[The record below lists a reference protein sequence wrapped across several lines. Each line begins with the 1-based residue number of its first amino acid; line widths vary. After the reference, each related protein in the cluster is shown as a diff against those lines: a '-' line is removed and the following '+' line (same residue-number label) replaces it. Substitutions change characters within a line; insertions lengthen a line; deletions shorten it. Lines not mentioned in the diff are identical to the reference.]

1 MNDNLS
7 LAHKALVLVCT
18 PLLFQILFVGILGV
32 LLSQAEFER
41 REEAHAKDVAT
52 KASTILRLI
61 IEAGATVAIEEQARQ
76 YIKTDGLVRKGDL
89 ASEHAEEQFE
99 ILKQMVRGRPDEEA
113 AIARIG
119 VVESDIRGSLRRARK
134 ANHRGDHIGALS
146 EYAQV
151 NRLVNE
157 FTKAVDQVTEQQG
170 DIQRKKASAAEQSR
184 RLITVFLLLGVVF
197 NIFLALAIAFAFYR
211 GAAYRL
217 SILMDNTRKLG
228 KGQPLNP
235 PVGGKDEIAHLDN
248 VFQEMAVELH
258 EARRKEQAVIFNA
271 KDVICSLDGE
281 GRFNA
286 VNPAAKVVLGYAPE
300 ELIGKNWL
308 ELIVETDRE
317 KTESA
322 IARIVKGVEN
332 VAIENR
338 AIRRDG
344 SELDIVWSAHWSA
357 ADDSLFCVAH
367 DVTERKEIE
376 RMKREFVAMVSHDLR
391 TPLTSIQ
398 MYLSLLGTG
407 VYGNLNDNGLD
418 NLHSADGS
426 INRLINL
433 INDLLDAEK
442 LESGKFE
449 INCFD
454 VSMADVLEDAVMSV
468 QAYAAQQGVLLDLIP
483 YDSDVHADGDRLIQ
497 VVVNLLSN
505 AVKFSP
511 RESKVTISAVEHSD
525 CVEVRVTDRGRGI
538 PQDQIATIFEKF
550 TQVKKNDAKKMRGSG
565 LGLSICKA
573 IVERHGGT
581 IGVNSDEGNGSTF
594 WFKIPRAAIVPPA
607 ERVSVST

>member
-7 LAHKALVLVCT
+7 LAQKALVLVCT
-18 PLLFQILFVGILGV
+18 PLLFQILFVAILGM
-32 LLSQAEFER
+32 LLSQAEYER

-52 KASTILRLI
+52 KATTILRLI
-61 IEAGATVAIEEQARQ
+61 IEAGATVAIEDQARQ
-76 YIKTDGLVRKGDL
+76 YIKTDGLVRKGEA
-89 ASEHAEEQFE
+89 ASEHAQEQFDL
-99 ILKQMVRGRPDEEA
+99 LKQMVSGRPDEEA

-119 VVESDIRGSLRRARK
+119 VVEENIRSCLRRARK
-134 ANHRGDHIGALS
+134 ANHRGDSIAALS
-146 EYAQV
+146 QYAQV
-151 NRLVNE
+151 NRLVSE
-157 FTKAVDQVTEQQG
+157 FTDAVDAVTEQQG
-170 DIQRKKASAAEQSR
+170 DIQRKKALAAEQSR

-197 NIFLALAIAFAFYR
+197 NIFLALFIAFVFYR

-228 KGQPLNP
+228 KGLPLNP
-235 PVGGKDEIAHLDN
+235 PIGGKDEISHLDN

-258 EARRKEQAVIFNA
+258 EARRKEQAIIANA
-271 KDVICSLDGE
+271 KDVICSLDGD
-281 GRFNA
+281 GRFSA
-286 VNPAAKVVLGYAPE
+286 VNPAVKPVLGYTPE
-300 ELIGKNWL
+300 ELIGKNWRD
-308 ELIVETDRE
+308 LIVESDRE

-322 IARIVKGVEN
+322 IARIIKGVDN
-332 VAIENR
+332 IAIENR
-338 AIRRDG
+338 ALRSDG
-344 SELDIVWSAHWSA
+344 RELDIVWSAHWSV

-367 DVTERKEIE
+367 DITERKEVE

-407 VYGNLNDNGLD
+407 VYGNLNDNGLQ
-418 NLHSADGS
+418 NLQCADGS

-449 INCFD
+449 INCTD
-454 VSMADVLEDAVMSV
+454 ISMGDVLEDAVMSV
-468 QAYAAQQGVLLDLIP
+468 QAYAEQQGVVLDLIP

-511 RESKVTISAVEHSD
+511 RESRVTVSAVEHPD
-525 CVEVRVTDRGRGI
+525 CVEVRITDRGRGI
-538 PQDQIATIFEKF
+538 PQEQIGTIFDKF
-550 TQVKKNDAKKMRGSG
+550 TQVSKADAKKMRGSG

-573 IVERHGGT
+573 IVERHGGV
-581 IGVNSDEGNGSTF
+581 IGVSSEEGNGSTF
-594 WFKIPRAAIVPPA
+594 WFKIPRIAMVPPTDP
-607 ERVSVST
+607 VSVSA